1 MSTPHSRSALLNF
14 VFHLAPIHSPPPAGV
29 LCPHFIVFANSYDEK
44 DADKV
49 APKDKDA
56 RLELHVTRT
65 RDFKPEEVGTQEMT
79 LETRRAIRE
88 CMGCNTDVYRGD
100 LLESDEI
107 FVQIKCPLLT
117 PERVAEAAARGQT
130 CATTDSY
137 KSMALSRG
145 ASTIGAAGAI
155 ETLRGSLDP
164 LATRIA
170 FTNICEDYDY
180 YSDRVS
186 SSAGVELM
194 HCEILVMVRTNGR
207 TFDAIPGVRNP
218 YKSKFQMACGRMD
231 DAIDLAGVMKCV
243 DEARGP
249 SGTNEIVTAIVKADP
264 AASVRGRR
272 TTMLSDSDINATR
285 HSRAAVGGVVA
296 AAVGDCRVYVSGG
309 AEHQGPDGGGP
320 VCVISRVRT
329 PGSEEG
335 TKRKR

>member
-1 MSTPHSRSALLNF
+1 M
-14 VFHLAPIHSPPPAGV
+14 
-29 LCPHFIVFANSYDEK
+29 FANSYDEK

-56 RLELHVTRT
+56 RLELFVTRT
-65 RDFKPEEVGTQEMT
+65 RDFTPEEVGTQEMGR
-79 LETRRAIRE
+79 ETRRAIQE
-88 CMGCNTDVYRGD
+88 CMGFSACMDYGS

-145 ASTIGAAGAI
+145 ASTIGAALAI
-155 ETLRGSLDP
+155 ETLRGDLGP
-164 LATRIA
+164 LSRRNIA
-170 FTNICEDYDY
+170 ICEDYEI

-264 AASVRGRR
+264 ASSVRGRR

-329 PGSEEG
+329 PGNDEG

>member
-1 MSTPHSRSALLNF
+1 M
-14 VFHLAPIHSPPPAGV
+14 
-29 LCPHFIVFANSYDEK
+29 FANSYDEK
-44 DADKV
+44 DADK
-49 APKDKDA
+49 ADADKQDA
-56 RLELHVTRT
+56 RLELFVTRT
-65 RDFKPEEVGTQEMT
+65 EDFKPEEVGTPLMVH
-79 LETRRAIRE
+79 ETKRAILE
-88 CMGCNTDVYRGD
+88 CMDVYRGD
-100 LLESDEI
+100 LSESDEI

-145 ASTIGAAGAI
+145 ASAIGALFAI
-155 ETLRGSLDP
+155 DCLRGYMPPGDLR
-164 LATRIA
+164 LRIA
-170 FTNICEDYDY
+170 TAVCKDYEI

-194 HCEILVMVRTNGR
+194 HCEILVMVRTKLA
-207 TFDAIPGVRNP
+207 FDAIPGVRNP
-218 YKSKFQMACGRMD
+218 FKSKFQMACGRMD

-249 SGTNEIVTAIVKADP
+249 SGTNDIVTAIVKADP

>member
-1 MSTPHSRSALLNF
+1 M
-14 VFHLAPIHSPPPAGV
+14 
-29 LCPHFIVFANSYDEK
+29 FANSYDEK

-56 RLELHVTRT
+56 RLELFVTRT
-65 RDFKPEEVGTQEMT
+65 RDFKPEEVGTQVMT
-79 LETRRAIRE
+79 METRRAIQE
-88 CMGCNTDVYRGD
+88 CMGCNTDVYGGD
-100 LLESDEI
+100 LSESDEI

-145 ASTIGAAGAI
+145 ASTIGAAEAI
-155 ETLRGSLDP
+155 ETFRGDLPPKS
-164 LATRIA
+164 TRKIA
-170 FTNICEDYDY
+170 ICEDYDY

-194 HCEILVMVRTNGR
+194 HCEILVMVRTKLA
-207 TFDAIPGVRNP
+207 FDAIPGIRNP
-218 YKSKFQMACGRMD
+218 FKSKFQMACGRMD

>member
-1 MSTPHSRSALLNF
+1 MSTPPKTDPLSILFPLSTRT
-14 VFHLAPIHSPPPAGV
+14 SPSPAGV

-44 DADKV
+44 DADK
-49 APKDKDA
+49 ADADKQDA
-56 RLELHVTRT
+56 RLELFVTRT
-65 RDFKPEEVGTQEMT
+65 EDFKPEEVGTPLMVH
-79 LETRRAIRE
+79 ETKRAILE
-88 CMGCNTDVYRGD
+88 CMDVYRGD
-100 LLESDEI
+100 LSESDEI

-145 ASTIGAAGAI
+145 ASTIGAAEAI

-194 HCEILVMVRTNGR
+194 HCEILVMVRTKLA
-207 TFDAIPGVRNP
+207 FDAIPGIRNP
-218 YKSKFQMACGRMD
+218 FKSKFQMACGRMD

-249 SGTNEIVTAIVKADP
+249 SGTNDIVTAIVKADP

>member
-1 MSTPHSRSALLNF
+1 M
-14 VFHLAPIHSPPPAGV
+14 
-29 LCPHFIVFANSYDEK
+29 FANSYDEK

-56 RLELHVTRT
+56 RLELYVTRT
-65 RDFKPEEVGTQEMT
+65 RDFKPEEVGTEEMGE
-79 LETRRAIRE
+79 ETRRAIQE
-88 CMGCNTDVYRGD
+88 CMGFSAGMDYD
-100 LLESDEI
+100 SLLGSDEI

-145 ASTIGAAGAI
+145 ASTIGAALAI
-155 ETLRGSLDP
+155 ETLRGYMAPGDLR
-164 LATRIA
+164 LRIA
-170 FTNICEDYDY
+170 TAVCKDYEI

-194 HCEILVMVRTNGR
+194 HCEILVMVRTKLA
-207 TFDAIPGVRNP
+207 FDAIPGIRNP
-218 YKSKFQMACGRMD
+218 FKSKFQMACGRMD

>member
-1 MSTPHSRSALLNF
+1 M
-14 VFHLAPIHSPPPAGV
+14 
-29 LCPHFIVFANSYDEK
+29 FANSYDEK

-56 RLELHVTRT
+56 RLELYVTRT
-65 RDFKPEEVGTQEMT
+65 RDFKPEEVGTPGMVMA
-79 LETRRAIRE
+79 TRSAIEE
-88 CMGCNTDVYRGD
+88 CMRFSAGMDYD
-100 LLESDEI
+100 SLLGSDEI

-145 ASTIGAAGAI
+145 ASTIGAALAI
-155 ETLRGSLDP
+155 ETLRGYMAPGDLR
-164 LATRIA
+164 LRIA
-170 FTNICEDYDY
+170 TAVCKDYEI

-194 HCEILVMVRTNGR
+194 HCEILVMVRTKLA
-207 TFDAIPGVRNP
+207 FDAIPGIRNP
-218 YKSKFQMACGRMD
+218 FKSKFQMACGRMD

>member
-1 MSTPHSRSALLNF
+1 
-14 VFHLAPIHSPPPAGV
+14 
-29 LCPHFIVFANSYDEK
+29 
-44 DADKV
+44 
-49 APKDKDA
+49 
-56 RLELHVTRT
+56 
-65 RDFKPEEVGTQEMT
+65 
-79 LETRRAIRE
+79 
-88 CMGCNTDVYRGD
+88 
-100 LLESDEI
+100 
-107 FVQIKCPLLT
+107 
-117 PERVAEAAARGQT
+117 
-130 CATTDSY
+130 
-137 KSMALSRG
+137 MALSRG
-145 ASTIGAAGAI
+145 ASTIGAAEAI
-155 ETLRGSLDP
+155 ETFRGDLLPKS
-164 LATRIA
+164 TRKIA
-170 FTNICEDYDY
+170 ICEDYKY

-194 HCEILVMVRTNGR
+194 HCEILVMVRSKLAFPHMDGWGR
-207 TFDAIPGVRNP
+207 MVPILPNP
-218 YKSKFQMACGRMD
+218 NKSKFQMACGRMD

>member
-1 MSTPHSRSALLNF
+1 M
-14 VFHLAPIHSPPPAGV
+14 
-29 LCPHFIVFANSYDEK
+29 FANSYDEK

-56 RLELHVTRT
+56 RLELFVTRT
-65 RDFKPEEVGTQEMT
+65 EDFKPEEVGTQEMVK
-79 LETRRAIRE
+79 ETKRAILE
-88 CMGCNTDVYRGD
+88 CMRFSAGMDYD
-100 LLESDEI
+100 SLLGSDEI

-145 ASTIGAAGAI
+145 ASTIGAALAI
-155 ETLRGSLDP
+155 ETLRGDLLPKS
-164 LATRIA
+164 TRKIA
-170 FTNICEDYDY
+170 ICEDYKY

-194 HCEILVMVRTNGR
+194 HCEILVMVRTNGPLTR
-207 TFDAIPGVRNP
+207 ALDTIPGVLNT

-231 DAIDLAGVMKCV
+231 DAIDFAGVMKCV

>member
-1 MSTPHSRSALLNF
+1 M
-14 VFHLAPIHSPPPAGV
+14 
-29 LCPHFIVFANSYDEK
+29 FANSYDEK
-44 DADKV
+44 DADK
-49 APKDKDA
+49 ADADKQDA
-56 RLELHVTRT
+56 RLELFVTRT
-65 RDFKPEEVGTQEMT
+65 EDFKPEEVGTPLMVH
-79 LETRRAIRE
+79 ETKRAILE
-88 CMGCNTDVYRGD
+88 CMDVYRGD
-100 LLESDEI
+100 LSESDEI

-117 PERVAEAAARGQT
+117 PERVAEAADRGQT

-145 ASTIGAAGAI
+145 ASAIGALFAI
-155 ETLRGSLDP
+155 DCLRGYMPPGDLR
-164 LATRIA
+164 LRIA
-170 FTNICEDYDY
+170 TAVCKDYEI

-194 HCEILVMVRTNGR
+194 HCEILVMVRTKLA
-207 TFDAIPGVRNP
+207 FDAIPGVRNP
-218 YKSKFQMACGRMD
+218 FKSKFQMACGRMD

>member
-1 MSTPHSRSALLNF
+1 M
-14 VFHLAPIHSPPPAGV
+14 
-29 LCPHFIVFANSYDEK
+29 FANSYDEK
-44 DADKV
+44 DADK
-49 APKDKDA
+49 ADADKQDA
-56 RLELHVTRT
+56 RLELFVTRT
-65 RDFKPEEVGTQEMT
+65 EDFKPEEVGTPLMVH
-79 LETRRAIRE
+79 ETKRAILE
-88 CMGCNTDVYRGD
+88 CMDVYRGD
-100 LLESDEI
+100 LSESDEI

-117 PERVAEAAARGQT
+117 PERVAEAADRGQT

-145 ASTIGAAGAI
+145 ASAIGALFAI
-155 ETLRGSLDP
+155 DCLRGYMPPGDLR
-164 LATRIA
+164 LRIA
-170 FTNICEDYDY
+170 TAVCKDYEI

-194 HCEILVMVRTNGR
+194 HCEILVMVRTKLA
-207 TFDAIPGVRNP
+207 FDAIPGIRNP
-218 YKSKFQMACGRMD
+218 FKSKFQMACGRMD

>member
-1 MSTPHSRSALLNF
+1 M
-14 VFHLAPIHSPPPAGV
+14 
-29 LCPHFIVFANSYDEK
+29 FANSYDEK
-44 DADKV
+44 DADK
-49 APKDKDA
+49 ADADKQDA
-56 RLELHVTRT
+56 RLELFVTRT
-65 RDFKPEEVGTQEMT
+65 RDFTPEEVGTQEMGR
-79 LETRRAIRE
+79 ETRRAIQE
-88 CMGCNTDVYRGD
+88 CMGFSACMDYGS

-145 ASTIGAAGAI
+145 ASTIGAAEAI

-170 FTNICEDYDY
+170 FTDICEDYDY

-194 HCEILVMVRTNGR
+194 HCEILVMVRTNGPL
-207 TFDAIPGVRNP
+207 TQALDTIPGVLNT

-329 PGSEEG
+329 PGNDEG

>member
-1 MSTPHSRSALLNF
+1 M
-14 VFHLAPIHSPPPAGV
+14 
-29 LCPHFIVFANSYDEK
+29 FANSYDEK

-56 RLELHVTRT
+56 RLELFVTCT

-79 LETRRAIRE
+79 RETRRAIRE
-88 CMGCNTDVYRGD
+88 CMSFSAGMDYD
-100 LLESDEI
+100 SLLESDEI

-145 ASTIGAAGAI
+145 ASTIGAAEAI
-155 ETLRGSLDP
+155 ETFRGSLDP
-164 LATRIA
+164 LATRGIA
-170 FTNICEDYDY
+170 ICEDYEY

>member
-1 MSTPHSRSALLNF
+1 M
-14 VFHLAPIHSPPPAGV
+14 
-29 LCPHFIVFANSYDEK
+29 FANSYDEK

-56 RLELHVTRT
+56 RLELFVTCT

-79 LETRRAIRE
+79 RETRRAIRE
-88 CMGCNTDVYRGD
+88 CMSFSAGMDYD
-100 LLESDEI
+100 SLLESDEI

-145 ASTIGAAGAI
+145 ASTIGAAEAI
-155 ETLRGSLDP
+155 ETFRGSLDP
-164 LATRIA
+164 LATRGIA
-170 FTNICEDYDY
+170 ICEDYEY

-194 HCEILVMVRTNGR
+194 HCEILVMVRTNGPL
-207 TFDAIPGVRNP
+207 TQALDTIPGILNTF
-218 YKSKFQMACGRMD
+218 KSKFQMACGRMN

>member
-1 MSTPHSRSALLNF
+1 
-14 VFHLAPIHSPPPAGV
+14 
-29 LCPHFIVFANSYDEK
+29 
-44 DADKV
+44 
-49 APKDKDA
+49 
-56 RLELHVTRT
+56 
-65 RDFKPEEVGTQEMT
+65 
-79 LETRRAIRE
+79 
-88 CMGCNTDVYRGD
+88 
-100 LLESDEI
+100 
-107 FVQIKCPLLT
+107 
-117 PERVAEAAARGQT
+117 
-130 CATTDSY
+130 
-137 KSMALSRG
+137 MALSRG
-145 ASTIGAAGAI
+145 ASTIGAAEAI

-194 HCEILVMVRTNGR
+194 HCEILVMVRTKLA
-207 TFDAIPGVRNP
+207 FDAIPGIRNP
-218 YKSKFQMACGRMD
+218 FKSKFQMACGRMD

>member
-1 MSTPHSRSALLNF
+1 M
-14 VFHLAPIHSPPPAGV
+14 
-29 LCPHFIVFANSYDEK
+29 FANSYDEK
-44 DADKV
+44 DADK
-49 APKDKDA
+49 ADADKQDA
-56 RLELHVTRT
+56 RLELFVTRT
-65 RDFKPEEVGTQEMT
+65 EDFKPEEVGTPLMVH
-79 LETRRAIRE
+79 ETKRAILE
-88 CMGCNTDVYRGD
+88 CMGYCTDVYRGD
-100 LLESDEI
+100 LSESDEI

-117 PERVAEAAARGQT
+117 PERVAEAADRGQT

-145 ASTIGAAGAI
+145 ASAIGALFAI
-155 ETLRGSLDP
+155 DCLRGYMPPGDLR
-164 LATRIA
+164 LRIA
-170 FTNICEDYDY
+170 TAVCKDYEI

-194 HCEILVMVRTNGR
+194 HCEILVMVRTKLA
-207 TFDAIPGVRNP
+207 FDAIPGVRNP
-218 YKSKFQMACGRMD
+218 FKSKFQMACGRMD

>member
-1 MSTPHSRSALLNF
+1 MDYDSLL
-14 VFHLAPIHSPPPAGV
+14 G
-29 LCPHFIVFANSYDEK
+29 
-44 DADKV
+44 
-49 APKDKDA
+49 
-56 RLELHVTRT
+56 
-65 RDFKPEEVGTQEMT
+65 
-79 LETRRAIRE
+79 
-88 CMGCNTDVYRGD
+88 
-100 LLESDEI
+100 SDEI

-145 ASTIGAAGAI
+145 ASTIGAAEAI
-155 ETLRGSLDP
+155 ESLRGSLDP

-186 SSAGVELM
+186 SSAVVELM
-194 HCEILVMVRTNGR
+194 HCEILVIVRTNGPL
-207 TFDAIPGVRNP
+207 TQALDTIPGILNTF
-218 YKSKFQMACGRMD
+218 KSKFQMACGRMD

>member
-1 MSTPHSRSALLNF
+1 MTYLPLGFKSAMNGTLSLIRWKSSKVTSTPHA
-14 VFHLAPIHSPPPAGV
+14 
-29 LCPHFIVFANSYDEK
+29 FAM
-44 DADKV
+44 A
-49 APKDKDA
+49 
-56 RLELHVTRT
+56 
-65 RDFKPEEVGTQEMT
+65 
-79 LETRRAIRE
+79 
-88 CMGCNTDVYRGD
+88 
-100 LLESDEI
+100 
-107 FVQIKCPLLT
+107 IKCRTAFVLP
-117 PERVAEAAARGQT
+117 PVAIT
-130 CATTDSY
+130 NT
-137 KSMALSRG
+137 
-145 ASTIGAAGAI
+145 
-155 ETLRGSLDP
+155 
-164 LATRIA
+164 IA
-170 FTNICEDYDY
+170 FSKLAFVIMSLGLMSRFINSSKYLPANRHSTFFNG
-180 YSDRVS
+180 

-194 HCEILVMVRTNGR
+194 HCEILVMVRTKLA
-207 TFDAIPGVRNP
+207 FDAIPGIRNP
-218 YKSKFQMACGRMD
+218 FKSKFQMACGRMD

>member
-1 MSTPHSRSALLNF
+1 
-14 VFHLAPIHSPPPAGV
+14 
-29 LCPHFIVFANSYDEK
+29 VFANSYDEK
-44 DADKV
+44 DADK
-49 APKDKDA
+49 ADADKQDA
-56 RLELHVTRT
+56 RLELYVTRT
-65 RDFKPEEVGTQEMT
+65 RDFKPEEVGTPEMIQ
-79 LETRRAIRE
+79 ETRRAIQE
-88 CMGCNTDVYRGD
+88 YMGGLDKM
-100 LLESDEI
+100 EEI
-107 FVQIKCPLLT
+107 FVQIKCPRLT

-145 ASTIGAAGAI
+145 ASTIGAALAI
-155 ETLRGSLDP
+155 ETLRGSLP
-164 LATRIA
+164 PTYTTLA
-170 FTNICEDYDY
+170 FTDICKNYAF

-194 HCEILVMVRTNGR
+194 HCEILVLVRTNR
-207 TFDAIPGVRNP
+207 RAFDAIPGIIRNP
-218 YKSKFQMACGRMD
+218 NKSKFQMACGRMD

-296 AAVGDCRVYVSGG
+296 AAVGGCRVYVSGG

>member
-1 MSTPHSRSALLNF
+1 M
-14 VFHLAPIHSPPPAGV
+14 
-29 LCPHFIVFANSYDEK
+29 FANSYDEK
-44 DADKV
+44 DADK
-49 APKDKDA
+49 ADADKQDA
-56 RLELHVTRT
+56 RLELFVTRT
-65 RDFKPEEVGTQEMT
+65 EDFKPEEVGTPLMVH
-79 LETRRAIRE
+79 ETKRAILE
-88 CMGCNTDVYRGD
+88 CMSFSAGMGYGS

-117 PERVAEAAARGQT
+117 PERVAEAAARGET

-145 ASTIGAAGAI
+145 ASAIGALFAI
-155 ETLRGSLDP
+155 DCLRGYMSPGDLR
-164 LATRIA
+164 LRIA
-170 FTNICEDYDY
+170 TAVCKDYEI

-194 HCEILVMVRTNGR
+194 HCEILVMVRSKLAFATDGR
-207 TFDAIPGVRNP
+207 MVPILPNP
-218 YKSKFQMACGRMD
+218 NKSKFQMACGRMD

-329 PGSEEG
+329 PGTDEG